1 MEAFIMTNNLST
13 ILGARLI
20 TIGDL
25 AKETS
30 LSRSSISSLY
40 HKKNKN
46 VKLQTLIK
54 ICDYLQIPLS
64 ELIEYVPEPKEEAK
78 NS

>member
-1 MEAFIMTNNLST
+1 MTNNLST

-64 ELIEYVPEPKEEAK
+64 ELIEYVPEPKEETK

>member
-1 MEAFIMTNNLST
+1 MTNNLST